1 MIGVDQCGW
10 KLMWGNVAVFAI
22 AIVATLV
29 FGAIEPA
36 LALVG

>member
-1 MIGVDQCGW
+1 MIGVDQFGW
-10 KLMWGNVAVFAI
+10 KLMWGNGAVFAI

-29 FGAIEPA
+29 FGAMEPA

>member
-1 MIGVDQCGW
+1 MIGADRIGW
-10 KLMWGNVAVFAI
+10 KLMWGNGVVFTI

-36 LALVG
+36 LSLVG

>member
-1 MIGVDQCGW
+1 MVGADRIGW
-10 KLMWGNVAVFAI
+10 KLMWGNMAVFAI

>member
-1 MIGVDQCGW
+1 
-10 KLMWGNVAVFAI
+10 MWGNVAVFAI

-29 FGAIEPA
+29 FGTMEPA

>member
-1 MIGVDQCGW
+1 MIGADQIGW
-10 KLMWGNVAVFAI
+10 KLMWGNMAVFAI

-29 FGAIEPA
+29 FGAMDPA

>member
-1 MIGVDQCGW
+1 MIGADQIGW
-10 KLMWGNVAVFAI
+10 KLMWGNMAVFAI